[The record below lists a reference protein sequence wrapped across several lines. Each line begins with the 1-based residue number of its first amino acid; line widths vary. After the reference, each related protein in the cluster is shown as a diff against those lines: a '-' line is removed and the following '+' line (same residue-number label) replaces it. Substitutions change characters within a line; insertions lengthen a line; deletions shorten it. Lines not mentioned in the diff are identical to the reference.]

1 MKKQIRNGF
10 MIAAM
15 VASFGF
21 YSCGDNKNKNEETTT
36 VMDEEMNSED
46 QTDST
51 GTSNLEEVINVQF
64 KETTTQAAF
73 EHYIGVKSALV
84 ASDNTEAQK
93 HANMLLESL
102 KEVKAE
108 QTLLDA
114 TQQLADATDIN
125 KQREAFSKIT
135 KGMEVVLTGAVSSG
149 EIYKQFC
156 PMAFDGKGDYWYSSS
171 SEIRNPYFGDKMLK
185 CGRVEEVINN
195 QATN

>member
-1 MKKQIRNGF
+1 MKRKVRNGLLVAVF
-10 MIAAM
+10 AA
-15 VASFGF
+15 SLGF
-21 YSCGDNKNKNEETTT
+21 YSCGDNKNKNDETTT

-46 QTDST
+46 QADST
-51 GTSNLEEVINVQF
+51 EALGAEEVINVQF
-64 KETTTQAAF
+64 KETATQAAF

-156 PMAFDGKGDYWYSSS
+156 PMAFEGKGDYWYSSS

-185 CGRVEEVINN
+185 CGRVDEVISN